1 MDFRVIYLDCEGD
14 NMKFRGYWGTFAW
27 LFSRSVLISI
37 IICELAL
44 LFLGVAAVFAGQ
56 GSFDR
61 FHEWL
66 FIMFFPPIQIF
77 IVGISIFFGLLLG
90 AFASSYYD
98 FEFFTVFQNREE
110 FLKRF
115 EDIIK
120 KFDFY
125 LETQDGDNYV
135 YKPHRL
141 CAKIMKVRMVVQ
153 ISKNQARIIG
163 SASYVKVLKM
173 EMQQKCKNCGNEI
186 EAWAKFCPK
195 CGAELLFKGG
205 K

>member
-1 MDFRVIYLDCEGD
+1 
-14 NMKFRGYWGTFAW
+14 MKFRGYWGTFAW

-66 FIMFFPPIQIF
+66 SIMFFPLIQIF
-77 IVGISIFFGLLLG
+77 IVGISIFIGLLLG
-90 AFASSYYD
+90 VFASSMYYD
-98 FEFFTVFQNREE
+98 FEFFTVFQNREG

-141 CAKIMKVRMVVQ
+141 CSKIMKVKILVQ
-153 ISKNQARIIG
+153 ISQNQARIIG
-163 SASYVKVLKM
+163 TVAFVKQIKKQ
-173 EMQQKCKNCGNEI
+173 MQ
-186 EAWAKFCPK
+186 
-195 CGAELLFKGG
+195 
-205 K
+205 